1 MTFISGIRVILS
13 CWKHER
19 GDVEMLKK
27 GEGGKRSLERRM
39 EGRGR
44 RGEKSR
50 GGGGERG
57 KCRDRI
63 IEMREGARGRG
74 SCRVICWHGISPLIS
89 TTLNPKF
96 HEKVFEMEKPNFGM
110 KRRNFKE

>member
-1 MTFISGIRVILS
+1 MELGLYFHVG
-13 CWKHER
+13 KHER

-50 GGGGERG
+50 GGGGG
-57 KCRDRI
+57 T
-63 IEMREGARGRG
+63 
-74 SCRVICWHGISPLIS
+74 W
-89 TTLNPKF
+89 
-96 HEKVFEMEKPNFGM
+96 KV
-110 KRRNFKE
+110 